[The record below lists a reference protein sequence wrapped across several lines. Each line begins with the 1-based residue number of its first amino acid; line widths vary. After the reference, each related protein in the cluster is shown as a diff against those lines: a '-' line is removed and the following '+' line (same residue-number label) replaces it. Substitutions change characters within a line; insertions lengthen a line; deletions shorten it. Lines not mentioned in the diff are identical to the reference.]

1 MLKIIVLHYN
11 IAIFYYIQIIIL
23 IKKKSHDPTCK
34 LTKKKTQSKL
44 SLSSRLDSFTLL
56 PQIN

>member
-23 IKKKSHDPTCK
+23 IKKKVPRPNLQAYEKEDSIE
-34 LTKKKTQSKL
+34 TKFIKSTRFIYITTS
-44 SLSSRLDSFTLL
+44 
-56 PQIN
+56 N

>member
-23 IKKKSHDPTCK
+23 IKKKVPRPNLQAYEKEDSIE
-34 LTKKKTQSKL
+34 TQVYQV
-44 SLSSRLDSFTLL
+44 D
-56 PQIN
+56 